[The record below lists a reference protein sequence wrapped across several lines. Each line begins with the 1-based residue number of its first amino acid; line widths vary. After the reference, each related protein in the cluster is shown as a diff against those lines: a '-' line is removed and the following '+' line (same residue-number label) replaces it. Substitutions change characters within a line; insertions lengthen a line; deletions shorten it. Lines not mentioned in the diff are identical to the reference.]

1 MLVVLLL
8 VAVAAALTQQNG
20 EGRST
25 LRSRDVS
32 GTPLL
37 RSYGPSESVNVW
49 STDDAYFSGVPPGK
63 SCSDPAHSAS
73 NTCYKS
79 FEKLRMEDLRHPLGK
94 LTPDTELGEQARAKV
109 KELARSVADAAVA
122 AAVAAAARPPP
133 RMEPGTPR
141 PRRGSRRSGELAGL
155 GAAFGVAS
163 PAMVS
168 AAAAL
173 SFCCCCNWS
182 CDEGAACVCLKFFA
196 FHCGSNNSSSRE
208 MILCYESLVDRKNEA
223 PKVTVPPSG
232 SSGSLGL
239 HVAAASFACAA
250 AVLLLTS

>member
-49 STDDAYFSGVPPGK
+49 STDDAYFSGVPP
-63 SCSDPAHSAS
+63 A
-73 NTCYKS
+73 CYKS

-109 KELARSVADAAVA
+109 KELARSGCEQGMNATGKEVGGLFLMFHEGIPDCSSLLDAALNECLQEWGST
-122 AAVAAAARPPP
+122 PPP
-133 RMEPGTPR
+133 AYGTGQFWDSAPAQAC
-141 PRRGSRRSGELAGL
+141 SVMLWTRSHKIGCGFSHGCPQMNFLICYT
-155 GAAFGVAS
+155 S
-163 PAMVS
+163 PAPAEGEQAFS
-168 AAAAL
+168 AAQ
-173 SFCCCCNWS
+173 
-182 CDEGAACVCLKFFA
+182 
-196 FHCGSNNSSSRE
+196 
-208 MILCYESLVDRKNEA
+208 YESLVDRKNEA